1 MDIKLVPMT
10 EGDIDAVLEIEKLS
24 FPTPWTRRL
33 FLNELA
39 NPNSQIV
46 LAKDDVDAI
55 LGYICF
61 WTVADET
68 HIMNLAVHPEFRK
81 QGVGK
86 QLFAF
91 ALEFSEA
98 RGIVYFALEVRERNN
113 TALEFYKRFGFKVA
127 GIRKGYYRDTGE
139 DAVLM
144 ELEL

>member
-10 EGDIDAVLEIEKLS
+10 EGDIDAVLEIEKLC
-24 FPTPWTRRL
+24 FPTPWSRRL

-46 LAKDDVDAI
+46 LAKDGVDAI

-68 HIMNLAVHPEFRK
+68 HIMTLAVHPEFRK
-81 QGVGK
+81 QGIGK
-86 QLFAF
+86 KLFAF

-98 RGIVYFALEVRERNN
+98 RGVNYFALEVRERNN
-113 TALEFYKRFGFKVA
+113 AALEFYKRFGFRVV